1 MKILA
6 IDTALG
12 AVSACVLDEDDVDAE
27 SVESI
32 VMERGHAEALVPLI
46 DRVVSRVE
54 GGFSALSRV
63 AVTVG
68 PGSFTG
74 LRIGIAAARGIGIA
88 CDIPVVGV
96 STLAALA
103 APLILE
109 QSPDLVTSAID
120 ARHGKVYFAAFAP
133 DGRTN
138 VEPRIA
144 TAREAARALGSGRV
158 RLVGS
163 GAAFVAIEAPNAG
176 LSVEIDHETP
186 IADIVF
192 VARLGL
198 LAEPAA
204 GRRTRFTSRRP
215 TPEADGTRQG
225 IPQNSA
231 QQALMTTSREVPPE
245 IVGIVA
251 KDPRSRRAEPPPVS
265 P

>member
-103 APLILE
+103 APLILK
-109 QSPDLVTSAID
+109 QSPDLVASAID

-133 DGRTN
+133 DGRTI
-138 VEPRIA
+138 VEPCVA
-144 TAREAARALGSGRV
+144 SAHEAARALGSGRV

-163 GAAFVAIEAPNAG
+163 GAAFVAIEASNAG
-176 LSVEIDHETP
+176 LSVESTMKPPLRYRIRR
-186 IADIVF
+186 A
-192 VARLGL
+192 AR
-198 LAEPAA
+198 ASRRPAA
-204 GRRTRFTSRRP
+204 GAAAPLYLKAPTRNRWTGERP
-215 TPEADGTRQG
+215 AEFRA
-225 IPQNSA
+225 
-231 QQALMTTSREVPPE
+231 QALHDDAS
-245 IVGIVA
+245 G
-251 KDPRSRRAEPPPVS
+251 D
-265 P
+265 